1 MDRDFGDGLFLGLPH
16 QSSTKW
22 KTHPFLNGGFDGTS
36 HIETEFPYIISIE
49 YHHSCNYSLN
59 VATQVITHALIECH
73 SFIQ

>member
-36 HIETEFPYIISIE
+36 QIETEFPYIISIE
-49 YHHSCNYSLN
+49 YHHS
-59 VATQVITHALIECH
+59 
-73 SFIQ
+73 